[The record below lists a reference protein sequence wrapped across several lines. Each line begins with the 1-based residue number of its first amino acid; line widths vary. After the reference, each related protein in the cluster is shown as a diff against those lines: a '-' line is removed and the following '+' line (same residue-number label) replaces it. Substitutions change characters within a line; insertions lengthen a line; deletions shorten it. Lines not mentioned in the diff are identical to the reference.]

1 MEVGGNIVACA
12 LTRGGLRWYDL
23 KEKNV
28 FELPW
33 VRTFALSGSGT
44 WLAVVTPQGQVRV
57 LDPQT
62 GKDAIPRPEPLAD
75 APVAM
80 VSFVNRR
87 PDMLVLDAEGVLGV
101 YDLTNSVKDNVAAV
115 GRDIL
120 DLNVDVD
127 RLWGIT
133 GGVYA
138 AVRFQDPETETA
150 SVIYVDVRNGE
161 VVSEVAN
168 LLPYAW
174 VDPETGNILQ
184 PARGA
189 AILEMDM
196 YGKEAKVLRALPEGE
211 WVSFTP
217 TGILE
222 ASEGVVR

>member
-1 MEVGGNIVACA
+1 
-12 LTRGGLRWYDL
+12 
-23 KEKNV
+23 
-28 FELPW
+28 
-33 VRTFALSGSGT
+33 
-44 WLAVVTPQGQVRV
+44 
-57 LDPQT
+57 
-62 GKDAIPRPEPLAD
+62 
-75 APVAM
+75 
-80 VSFVNRR
+80 
-87 PDMLVLDAEGVLGV
+87 MLVLDAEGVLGV
-101 YDLTNSVKDNVAAV
+101 YDLTESVKDNVPAV

-133 GGVYA
+133 GGVHA
-138 AVRFQDPETETA
+138 AVRFQEPETETA

-189 AILEMDM
+189 AILELDM
-196 YGKEAKVLRALPEGE
+196 YGKETKVLRSLPEGE
-211 WVSFTP
+211 WVSFSP

-222 ASEGVVR
+222 ASEGVAR